1 MKYGQA
7 IQTLKQ
13 NGIEKMKEIYGAA
26 GAQENL
32 KRYEDLAQGYQKY
45 FADQE
50 FSFFSA
56 PGRTEISG
64 NHTDHNSGKILAG
77 SIHLD
82 TIAAAGKND
91 SNQVRMISAT
101 YHQDMTISLEDLQPG
116 NATSGTGPLLKGI
129 LDGFKKRGHK
139 IGGFNV
145 YTTTNVIGAA
155 GVSSSASFEML
166 ICTIVNYLFNDGT
179 LDISEYAQIGKYA
192 ENKYWNKQSGLL
204 DQMACAAGGI
214 VTIDFKDQTNPV
226 LEKLNFDFDELGHDL
241 VIVNTGKGHA
251 DLSEEY
257 SSVPIEMKKVAQYF
271 GKEVLREC
279 TLEEVIDNVTQVRK
293 FAGDRAVLR
302 AIHFL
307 TEDDRV
313 DTAVEAIRKKDY
325 ETFLKV
331 ITESGNSSWKYL
343 QNCYP
348 SGEHKEQPVTIALA
362 LTELYLKKLGRG
374 VCRVHGGGFAGVIMA
389 LVPHQDTDGYVA
401 YMEKHMG
408 KENVY
413 RMRIR
418 NAGAIQVEF

>member
-7 IQTLKQ
+7 VEALKQ
-13 NGIEKMKEIYGAA
+13 HGMDKMKEIYGAA
-26 GAQENL
+26 DAQANL
-32 KRYEDLAQGYQKY
+32 KRYEELAEGYQKY

-82 TIAAAGKND
+82 TIAAAGKNG
-91 SNQVRMISAT
+91 SNQIRMISAT
-101 YHQDMTISLEDLQPG
+101 YHQDMTISLDDLKPG

-129 LDGFKKRGHK
+129 LDGFQKRGHK

-192 ENKYWNKQSGLL
+192 ENRYWNKQSGLL

-214 VTIDFKDQTNPV
+214 VTIDFKDQANPV
-226 LEKLNFDFDELGHDL
+226 LEKLDFDFDELGHDL

-257 SSVPIEMKKVAQYF
+257 SSVPLEMKKVAQYF

-279 TLEEVIDNVTQVRK
+279 TLDEVIDNVTQVRK

-313 DTAVEAIRKKDY
+313 DMAVEAIRSKDY
-325 ETFLKV
+325 QTFLNV

-348 SGEHKEQPVTIALA
+348 AGEHKEQPVTIALA

-389 LVPHQDTDGYVA
+389 LVPHADTDGYVA

>member
-116 NATSGTGPLLKGI
+116 NATSGTCPLLKGI

-257 SSVPIEMKKVAQYF
+257 SSVPIEMKKVAHYF

>member
-7 IQTLKQ
+7 MQALKQ
-13 NGIEKMKEIYGAA
+13 SGLEKMKEIYG
-26 GAQENL
+26 GSNAQQNL
-32 KRYEDLAQGYQKY
+32 KRYEDLTEGYKKY
-45 FADQE
+45 FGDQE
-50 FSFFSA
+50 FEFFSA

-82 TIAAAGKND
+82 TIAAAGRND
-91 SNQVRMISAT
+91 SNLIRMISAT
-101 YHQDMTISLEDLQPG
+101 YHQDMTISLDDLKPT
-116 NATSGTGPLLKGI
+116 NATTGTGPLLKGI

-139 IGGFNV
+139 VGGFNV

-166 ICTIVNYLFNDGT
+166 ICTIVNYLFNEGT
-179 LDISEYAQIGKYA
+179 LDIAEYAQIGKYA
-192 ENKYWNKQSGLL
+192 ENKFWNKQSGLL

-214 VTIDFKDQTNPV
+214 VTIDFKDQTKPV
-226 LEKLNFDFDELGHDL
+226 LEKLEFDFDELGHDL

-279 TLEEVIDNVTQVRK
+279 TLDEVIDHVTEVRK

-325 ETFLKV
+325 AAFLNV

-348 SGEHKEQPVTIALA
+348 SGEHKEQPVTVALA
-362 LTELYLKKLGRG
+362 LTEVYLKKLGRG

-389 LVPHQDTDGYVA
+389 LVPHDDTDGYIA

-418 NAGAIQVEF
+418 NAGAIRVDF

>member
-1 MKYGQA
+1 MTGV
-7 IQTLKQ
+7 QTCAL
-13 NGIEKMKEIYGAA
+13 
-26 GAQENL
+26 
-32 KRYEDLAQGYQKY
+32 
-45 FADQE
+45 
-50 FSFFSA
+50 
-56 PGRTEISG
+56 PIS
-64 NHTDHNSGKILAG
+64 
-77 SIHLD
+77 
-82 TIAAAGKND
+82 
-91 SNQVRMISAT
+91 
-101 YHQDMTISLEDLQPG
+101 
-116 NATSGTGPLLKGI
+116 
-129 LDGFKKRGHK
+129 
-139 IGGFNV
+139 
-145 YTTTNVIGAA
+145 

-313 DTAVEAIRKKDY
+313 DTAVEADRKS
-325 ETFLKV
+325 V
-331 ITESGNSSWKYL
+331 
-343 QNCYP
+343 
-348 SGEHKEQPVTIALA
+348 V
-362 LTELYLKKLGRG
+362 
-374 VCRVHGGGFAGVIMA
+374 
-389 LVPHQDTDGYVA
+389 
-401 YMEKHMG
+401 
-408 KENVY
+408 
-413 RMRIR
+413 
-418 NAGAIQVEF
+418 

>member
-1 MKYGQA
+1 MKYEQA
-7 IQTLKQ
+7 VQALKE
-13 NGIEKMKEIYGAA
+13 NGMQKMAEIYGEACAA
-26 GAQENL
+26 ENL
-32 KRYEDLAQGYQKY
+32 KRYEDLAEGYKNY
-45 FADQE
+45 FADE
-50 FSFFSA
+50 PFEFFSA

-82 TIAAAGKND
+82 TIAAAGKNNSD
-91 SNQVRMISAT
+91 QIRMISAT
-101 YHQDMTISLEDLQPG
+101 YHQDMTISLDDLERTS
-116 NATSGTGPLLKGI
+116 ATSGTGPLLKGI
-129 LDGFKKRGHK
+129 LDGFKKHGHK
-139 IGGFNV
+139 IGGFDV

-166 ICTIVNYLFNDGT
+166 ICTIVNYLFNDGK

-192 ENKYWNKQSGLL
+192 ENNFWNKQSGLL

-214 VTIDFKDQTNPV
+214 VTIDFKDQANPV
-226 LEKLNFDFDELGHDL
+226 LEKLAFDFDELGHDL

-279 TLEEVIDNVTQVRK
+279 TLDEVIDNMTEVRK
-293 FAGDRAVLR
+293 FAGDRAALR

-313 DTAVEAIRKKDY
+313 DVAVKAIKEKDY
-325 ETFLKV
+325 ASFLNV

-348 SGEHKEQPVTIALA
+348 AGEHKEQPVTVALA
-362 LTELYLKKLGRG
+362 LTEVYLKKLGRG

-389 LVPHQDTDGYVA
+389 LVPHDDTDGYVS

-413 RMRIR
+413 KMRIR
-418 NAGAIQVEF
+418 NEGAIRVEF